1 MSPFITVALQKG
13 VSAYVGEG
21 GGRWCGDHRDD
32 AAKLYQLAVEKAK
45 PGSIF
50 HAVAEEGV
58 SVKEIVTKVG
68 NQLNIPVV
76 SIQPEH
82 AQDHFGGLYFSARL
96 TMQPQAS
103 RRGSGWGG
111 LLWPRD

>member
-58 SVKEIVTKVG
+58 SVKEIVTKRTAD
-68 NQLNIPVV
+68 NAAS
-76 SIQPEH
+76 SIKTRE
-82 AQDHFGGLYFSARL
+82 RL
-96 TMQPQAS
+96 GWTPMAPRLIEDISVIIDFIKS
-103 RRGSGWGG
+103 RAA
-111 LLWPRD
+111 